1 MFVIKS
7 TLGLQAA
14 TDIGTDVG
22 FCVLTNS
29 DFIKAGNLRSRPFW
43 AQTCINMG
51 GRVYGSGRTVNASV
65 VQPFRASSEKGTGQM
80 VFSRSEKIDELPRSA
95 DGWRV
100 VVWNNGTIDVQ
111 AEFYFRM
118 YTLPVECSDKKDG
131 RTKVTD
137 NTHSTNLGS
146 QHLRSQMGNDQCVND
161 GRTYCDNSNH
171 SGRQLDICLVCG
183 GTCFEPEC
191 TKRHCYGEEKTED
204 RIRIRF
210 LGEFPQSVVSKVF
223 ELPQTSAPGK
233 ICPLGPGGL
242 NTVDPEVHKCGLYSA
257 GPGMICP
264 SPTDPKIRCMG
275 DIDSCNYLFMCSKR
289 IETYDVDTRMLNVK
303 AGVPHAFEAGR
314 LVLETKQNARMIRMR
329 ILALTDPMWHLRTGT
344 MFDGIQGGGEIKL
357 SSKFPRI
364 QLAGQQILQY
374 KSLNLTELHVREG
387 PTEIVVNMN
396 ETDLAG
402 FLEDL
407 TYTADATSGTDMDNR
422 QRMLRIQLQIL
433 QADMTPYP
441 PRNAGLGGYEPGFN
455 SDLRTCR
462 PGFAGAACD
471 TISPP
476 FEIRITVE
484 PRDQGQRVVYSGVDD
499 EGKAGRK
506 RVISRDGHGTH
517 VATSI
522 LGSSLHPAMSKVAA
536 TTKFDGLAG
545 GAALAFVD
553 IATSGNVYLT
563 PPESL
568 GDMLLKKPYTEANAR
583 IFLNPW
589 TCEDF
594 AWWKNQDKPFQ
605 PEQAVASSFPLNQ
618 MANVCNRYGTD
629 AWEIDEF
636 VARHPDLLV
645 IFPAGDN
652 GAGGMHTVSSPGTC
666 KNCLTVGTSQSW
678 PESLAD
684 AVDFQLSQCRPEDC
698 PQDFDKTETCADPK
712 KASPYVTPPC
722 CRSKYNPTT
731 HGPGTI
737 DPRASRGYAVN
748 EQAPFDIF
756 GGNTYKDLS
765 ALWFDRIKPDIVAP
779 GVNIVSGRSDGDPG
793 SGGMDGTRCGMD
805 NTGSDGSGKDTAC
818 LVTMS
823 GSSMAAAKATA
834 VAALVRQYFAGGFYP
849 GGRKGFSPAFDPSAA
864 LIKAVILA
872 AGDEMQNAVRVD
884 ASVEDIQTLP
894 IPNLVYGFGRP
905 RLMNVLRLAETGSSK
920 ESSSSSTGAAAQ
932 AQQEKMMGAA
942 GNSINLLTLCNCS
955 RNNSLL
961 FSPNVFS
968 GENLRDPAKMLAA
981 KKMDA
986 NGARFGTDYG
996 IECAPWNA
1004 MQDGRRQQ
1012 CDTIFAGNPGA
1023 RQAPPGK
1030 PFNRAM
1036 FDETCC
1042 VSWCFVDK
1050 SCPLAQTWEEVEG
1063 LYYSTGT
1070 CVQDEEYQKTC
1081 PFRDISLTRDIKT
1094 AVFDHT
1100 LIAVGNYNN
1109 GTHALPCNVYPE
1121 PDGCEY
1127 YKLDSNLD
1135 PVRGAISQ
1143 NESFVYTFRILGAS
1157 PQHPLVITMV
1167 FTDPVGAL
1175 GASTVMVNDLDL
1187 RVQSAPLKVTD
1198 DDGTELGWTGEAEN
1212 RTFSAASLSVDPNKT
1227 STLYYGNAVA
1237 GGDPGN
1243 NAEIVRLKESQP
1255 AEIQAIVY
1263 GRRIAD
1269 SLPGSDGPCQPFAL
1283 VISGQLDLD
1292 VAAEPILLSTNP
1304 EELELGIC
1312 GRQPKKPPPPKKGL
1326 ALWQILLIAL
1336 GAMLGM
1342 LLLIFISYRFVY
1354 RWALKKFD
1362 NRVNKSKPRL
1372 IGYLSKMEK
1381 VQEETGIARGG
1392 AHDHIILSEHAN
1404 GTEGFYEVIVRQ
1416 LRVGCCRLCVLLAW
1430 SAIC

>member
-1 MFVIKS
+1 
-7 TLGLQAA
+7 
-14 TDIGTDVG
+14 
-22 FCVLTNS
+22 
-29 DFIKAGNLRSRPFW
+29 
-43 AQTCINMG
+43 
-51 GRVYGSGRTVNASV
+51 
-65 VQPFRASSEKGTGQM
+65 
-80 VFSRSEKIDELPRSA
+80 
-95 DGWRV
+95 
-100 VVWNNGTIDVQ
+100 
-111 AEFYFRM
+111 
-118 YTLPVECSDKKDG
+118 
-131 RTKVTD
+131 
-137 NTHSTNLGS
+137 
-146 QHLRSQMGNDQCVND
+146 
-161 GRTYCDNSNH
+161 
-171 SGRQLDICLVCG
+171 
-183 GTCFEPEC
+183 
-191 TKRHCYGEEKTED
+191 
-204 RIRIRF
+204 
-210 LGEFPQSVVSKVF
+210 
-223 ELPQTSAPGK
+223 
-233 ICPLGPGGL
+233 
-242 NTVDPEVHKCGLYSA
+242 
-257 GPGMICP
+257 
-264 SPTDPKIRCMG
+264 
-275 DIDSCNYLFMCSKR
+275 
-289 IETYDVDTRMLNVK
+289 
-303 AGVPHAFEAGR
+303 
-314 LVLETKQNARMIRMR
+314 
-329 ILALTDPMWHLRTGT
+329 
-344 MFDGIQGGGEIKL
+344 
-357 SSKFPRI
+357 
-364 QLAGQQILQY
+364 
-374 KSLNLTELHVREG
+374 
-387 PTEIVVNMN
+387 
-396 ETDLAG
+396 
-402 FLEDL
+402 
-407 TYTADATSGTDMDNR
+407 
-422 QRMLRIQLQIL
+422 
-433 QADMTPYP
+433 
-441 PRNAGLGGYEPGFN
+441 
-455 SDLRTCR
+455 
-462 PGFAGAACD
+462 
-471 TISPP
+471 
-476 FEIRITVE
+476 
-484 PRDQGQRVVYSGVDD
+484 
-499 EGKAGRK
+499 
-506 RVISRDGHGTH
+506 
-517 VATSI
+517 
-522 LGSSLHPAMSKVAA
+522 MSKVAA

-1030 PFNRAM
+1030 PFDRAM

-1050 SCPLAQTWEEVEG
+1050 SCPLAQTWDEVEG

-1404 GTEGFYEVIVRQ
+1404 GTEGFYEGLPIVILGGPGEGESGVITEYHGRTRRANVEFESNVGYGSKYAIRHDEGLGMGYKIGESGYMPVGYLPQPDESMGEVYAKQFKAQEHARDISGNLDSDELASIGIGKAERVLTKREQVQQ
-1416 LRVGCCRLCVLLAW
+1416 LKAGVYVGSEISSGDLFKSAVSKPGQDWDEDVVKEPAKLAEYAANYHHQISRSETGKGFQNPSGLKGKNTNIVAKGTQTRAPPPLKTQSMSGTGFLVPGWTAFKRNRTGLSKAGENLKDAKTWETDGFDFDAAFGNPPMEPDSTNSMVVATLTTPTATAGANGEAGHKSSKANGNGAAGREGGATDAKTNPKDTKKLLKMAFD
-1430 SAIC
+1430 SVSE